1 MFYSGSDQMEAAM
14 LRGILLF
21 NGKITDSKRQNM
33 IQKAVLSIVIYGG
46 GSTKQSDIERIL
58 DERFNVDYRQLDIQ
72 QIINQLHTKDLVEIN
87 KDGTIVAKDVKG
99 EDDFFKQLND
109 ETHVLID
116 SVIERI
122 TKQSRVLLNESDKNK
137 LPNNIW
143 KALSSYYS
151 MYGYKYFRV
160 SKNPDTEK
168 MRDAI
173 ECAVDGL
180 NKNVGQAVVRALA
193 DLIADPSENELRIL
207 EKWARAYV
215 AMQAMNL
222 DPMLRNFKQTKI
234 SQKSF
239 VIDTDVAL
247 HAITTH
253 AKHSKDYRL
262 MIDQL
267 KAARCKM
274 FIPDRVVDEISDH
287 IDAAWKWYGSFGPQL
302 IDFTDEILDS
312 KIGNVFI
319 EDYVKQIRLDP
330 QITDFP
336 FKTYL
341 ENFRSEEFPTLT
353 WDCLK
358 EVFGEGVQDNPLRM
372 ENLDDN
378 EKEKLKSKVLEQT
391 MTTAKGIHRSDEK
404 NEDVAE
410 LDAMLYLTLMKM
422 NKNEDGDERPLGKR
436 IYLLTGSD
444 RTNRCAKEIDIYQ
457 KDICCNPQSLIAIM
471 QETGSLNGSKVR
483 IINLFENPFLVYAA
497 EEIWNEVEP
506 LLNNGARLKYVE
518 LRKLRLDVDAH
529 IDRILTCKTQEERV
543 IEAQRQLDRGY
554 LFAKELVEADQLIKE
569 RDTTIALKDTLLEKK
584 DEEIAKLKAQIE
596 RKRKEKR
603 KEDYLE
609 RISRQH
615 PNRKKGK

>member
-137 LPNNIW
+137 LPNNIR

-287 IDAAWKWYGSFGPQL
+287 IDAAWKWYG
-302 IDFTDEILDS
+302 
-312 KIGNVFI
+312 
-319 EDYVKQIRLDP
+319 
-330 QITDFP
+330 
-336 FKTYL
+336 
-341 ENFRSEEFPTLT
+341 
-353 WDCLK
+353 
-358 EVFGEGVQDNPLRM
+358 
-372 ENLDDN
+372 
-378 EKEKLKSKVLEQT
+378 
-391 MTTAKGIHRSDEK
+391 
-404 NEDVAE
+404 
-410 LDAMLYLTLMKM
+410 
-422 NKNEDGDERPLGKR
+422 
-436 IYLLTGSD
+436 
-444 RTNRCAKEIDIYQ
+444 
-457 KDICCNPQSLIAIM
+457 
-471 QETGSLNGSKVR
+471 
-483 IINLFENPFLVYAA
+483 
-497 EEIWNEVEP
+497 
-506 LLNNGARLKYVE
+506 
-518 LRKLRLDVDAH
+518 
-529 IDRILTCKTQEERV
+529 
-543 IEAQRQLDRGY
+543 
-554 LFAKELVEADQLIKE
+554 
-569 RDTTIALKDTLLEKK
+569 
-584 DEEIAKLKAQIE
+584 
-596 RKRKEKR
+596 
-603 KEDYLE
+603 
-609 RISRQH
+609 
-615 PNRKKGK
+615 